1 MFRIP
6 NPFGSKDKPDDKK
19 TEPGIKSTPPT
30 IMQGDLRAHIST
42 HAGSGPGTGS
52 STSVQPAG
60 SVNEVKIPGTS
71 SSAPVPTSPAPA
83 PASAPLPEVTVQGNA
98 PEVLVQDDAAIVPQ
112 DPPPP
117 PVPEPPSIAFDASS
131 VEAFKK
137 SFDRM
142 ANALDKL
149 TDLNEQHRSLQA
161 ENITLFSG
169 LKDEKISD
177 LEKSLAA
184 SEALVTKRDE
194 EIVTKIKMLDDSTIE
209 LEALKK
215 SECSLSVELANVQS
229 QLSETKASLGDEKS
243 THDSLKEV
251 HGSLQIAETALKT
264 KQTEL
269 EATIVDLNSQV
280 RAGQQTIEG
289 LRKEIEDL
297 RGTMSRRL
305 AQFVPTGILESKIA
319 AQVVA
324 FDDEAAAGDA
334 SSLGVIAGLSQLRA
348 AFVPGAG
355 PDHTKAA
362 VKSIGSALY
371 AAWSNKSQDAKSIHA
386 HFVQWQGVL
395 NNLPSPGYQL
405 VVPDLGQSVPT
416 NVTAPAGVTKVSE
429 VQLWI
434 VKGGDGGIYSKGIVR

>member
-1 MFRIP
+1 MSW
-6 NPFGSKDKPDDKK
+6 NPFSSKDKPEDKK
-19 TEPGIKSTPPT
+19 PEPTKLLNRPT
-30 IMQGDLRAHIST
+30 NMQGDLRAHVST
-42 HAGSGPGTGS
+42 HAGFGPETGS

-60 SVNEVKIPGTS
+60 SVNEDKIPGTS
-71 SSAPVPTSPAPA
+71 GSAPVPTPPA
-83 PASAPLPEVTVQGNA
+83 PASAPMPEVTIQGSA
-98 PEVLVQDDAAIVPQ
+98 PEVQVQDDVAIVRQ

-131 VEAFKK
+131 VEAIKE

-142 ANALDKL
+142 AKALDEL
-149 TDLNEQHRSLQA
+149 RVLNEQHRNLQA

-169 LKDEKISD
+169 LKDKKISD

-215 SECSLSVELANVQS
+215 NEYNLSVELANVQS
-229 QLSETKASLGDEKS
+229 RLSEAKASLGNEKS
-243 THDSLKEV
+243 THDSLKVV
-251 HGSLQIAETALKT
+251 HDSLQLAETALKT
-264 KQTEL
+264 KQAEL
-269 EATIVDLNSQV
+269 GATIVDLNSQV
-280 RAGQQTIEG
+280 RASQQTIEG
-289 LRKEIEDL
+289 LRKEVEDL

-305 AQFVPTGILESKIA
+305 AQFVPNGILESKIG

-324 FDDEAAAGDA
+324 FDNEAASGEA
-334 SSLGVIAGLSQLRA
+334 SALGVIAGLSQLRA

-355 PDHTKAA
+355 TDDTKAA

-371 AAWSNKSQDAKSIHA
+371 AAWSAKSLDAKSIHA
-386 HFVQWQGVL
+386 HFVQWQAVL
-395 NNLPSPGYQL
+395 NNLPSPGYLL

>member
-1 MFRIP
+1 MG
-6 NPFGSKDKPDDKK
+6 NSEDKK
-19 TEPGIKSTPPT
+19 PEPPKATSVHPIKQVDLPT
-30 IMQGDLRAHIST
+30 HVST
-42 HAGSGPGTGS
+42 HAGSGLGTGS
-52 STSVQPAG
+52 SPLVQPVE

-71 SSAPVPTSPAPA
+71 SSAPVPASPA

-98 PEVLVQDDAAIVPQ
+98 PEVLVQDDAAIVQQ

-131 VEAFKK
+131 VEAIKE

-142 ANALDKL
+142 AKALDEL
-149 TDLNEQHRSLQA
+149 RDLNEQHRSLQA

-169 LKDEKISD
+169 LKDKKISD
-177 LEKSLAA
+177 LGKSLAA
-184 SEALVTKRDE
+184 SEALVAMRDE
-194 EIVTKIKMLDDSTIE
+194 KILTKNKMLDDSTIE

-215 SECSLSVELANVQS
+215 SEGSLSVELANVQS
-229 QLSETKASLGDEKS
+229 QLSEAKASLGVEKS
-243 THDSLKEV
+243 THNSLKV
-251 HGSLQIAETALKT
+251 DHGLLQIAETALKT
-264 KQTEL
+264 KQAEL
-269 EATIVDLNSQV
+269 EATIVDLNSLV
-280 RAGQQTIEG
+280 RSGQQTIEG
-289 LRKEIEDL
+289 LRKEIEDI
-297 RGTMSRRL
+297 RGAMSRRL
-305 AQFVPTGILESKIA
+305 AQFVPTGILESKIG

-355 PDHTKAA
+355 PDDTKAA
-362 VKSIGSALY
+362 VKSIGSSLY
-371 AAWSNKSQDAKSIHA
+371 AAWSAKSWDAKSIHA
-386 HFVQWQGVL
+386 HFALWQGVL